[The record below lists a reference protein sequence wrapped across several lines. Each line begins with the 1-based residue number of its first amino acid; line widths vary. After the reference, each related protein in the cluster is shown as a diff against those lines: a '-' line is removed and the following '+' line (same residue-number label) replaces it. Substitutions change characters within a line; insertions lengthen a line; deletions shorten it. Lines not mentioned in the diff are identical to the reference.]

1 MKLKLTRNIVKGV
14 CTVKGPQ
21 VPFVLA
27 DDGQANVLINVALS
41 DGTHFHFPDGLAIK
55 AEGSTVL
62 PPGSYDCSI
71 MVAAF
76 GHGAFGRTFGSSI
89 TIAGKKVA
97 EAVGT
102 LAQGV
107 DAEDDIQ
114 SFTLKV
120 L

>member
-1 MKLKLTRNIVKGV
+1 MQLKLTKNVVKGV
-14 CTVKGPQ
+14 YTVTGPQ

-27 DDGQANVLINVALS
+27 DDGQANVMINVALS

-55 AEGSTVL
+55 ATGSTVL

-76 GHGAFGRTFGSSI
+76 GHGAFGRTFDSSI

-97 EAVGT
+97 SASGT
-102 LAQGV
+102 LPPGV

-120 L
+120 V